1 MPIVVGRARWTGSR
15 RRPVS
20 WLTVAT
26 TTLALVVSLI
36 AIVAI
41 GAAGDDPPPQ
51 TKELHL
57 GSNARDLASVSD
69 GPSPN
74 PVPGAAPATAAGL
87 EELTL
92 TPAEAAQAFGAT
104 DPAAEALRRTRTP
117 ADQAPAPDEIRAALA
132 LIESALSERG
142 AIGGTIF
149 WPGWGFGYRGTAP
162 GFPTWVDVDVY
173 PSIDGS
179 LELIARR
186 ELAAYSMVEEDLP
199 PDTPA
204 GRVWLGEGVA
214 YGHNSGDD
222 PDEWVALEIG
232 SELFLVRVFHSGG
245 LENLIGPDAFL
256 PLALDLVEVLRE
268 VGMARDTLA
277 SSPAFQADPLL
288 GQKMLVA
295 LVTDC
300 EDICGPVSTRGPDR

>member
-1 MPIVVGRARWTGSR
+1 MIRGQGEQPVRKGRQVSGPIAAAMAM
-15 RRPVS
+15 
-20 WLTVAT
+20 L
-26 TTLALVVSLI
+26 LI
-36 AIVAI
+36 APVVAI
-41 GAAGDDPPPQ
+41 GAVSAAGDDPPPQ

-57 GSNARDLASVSD
+57 SSNARDLASVSE
-69 GPSPN
+69 GLSPN
-74 PVPGAAPATAAGL
+74 LAPDSAPATAVGL

-117 ADQAPAPDEIRAALA
+117 ADQAPAPNEIRAALA

-142 AIGGTIF
+142 AIGGAIF

-162 GFPTWVDVDVY
+162 GFQTWVDVDVY

-277 SSPAFQADPLL
+277 SSPAFQTDPLL